1 MDRVHIAEGF
11 PVWRN
16 GQRVIIEDGL
26 LIRMDVANSGL
37 FFPKSISP
45 PLFVLGDSVGLT
57 LLKMANA
64 CRSIRVSC

>member
-1 MDRVHIAEGF
+1 MHIAQGF

-16 GQRVIIEDGL
+16 GQLDIIEDGL
-26 LIRMDVANSGL
+26 LIRMAVANSGL
-37 FFPKSISP
+37 FFPKNISP

-57 LLKMANA
+57 LLTMANA